1 MNPPIDAVDMKLLA
15 ELQRDASLSTPEL
28 AVRIGLSQSPCWRRL
43 QRLRAEGYIQSTVAL
58 VDRRKFGFTLQIFA
72 QLKMSRLTDESR
84 ADLLR
89 RIDAIPEILECYTIL
104 GEMDL
109 MMKVLV
115 PDTTWYQQFL
125 VSILMK
131 LPGVSEV
138 HSVLTLSQMKSTTAI
153 PLTTR
158 KLKS

>member
-1 MNPPIDAVDMKLLA
+1 MNPHIDTVDMKLLA

-43 QRLRAEGYIQSTVAL
+43 QRLRAEGYIQSTVAI
-58 VDRRKFGFTLQIFA
+58 VDRRKFGFPLQIFA

-89 RIDAIPEILECYTIL
+89 RIDATPEILECYTIL

-125 VSILMK
+125 VSVLMK

>member
-1 MNPPIDAVDMKLLA
+1 MNPDIDAVDLKILA
-15 ELQRDASLSTPEL
+15 ELQRDATLSTPEL
-28 AVRIGLSQSPCWRRL
+28 AERIGLSQSPCWRRL
-43 QRLRAEGYIQSTVAL
+43 HRLRTEGYIQSTVAL
-58 VDRRKFGFTLQIFA
+58 VDRRKLGFTLQIFA

-125 VSILMK
+125 VSVLMK

-138 HSVLTLSQMKSTTAI
+138 HSVLTLSQTKSTTAI
-153 PLTTR
+153 PLNTR
-158 KLKS
+158 RLKP